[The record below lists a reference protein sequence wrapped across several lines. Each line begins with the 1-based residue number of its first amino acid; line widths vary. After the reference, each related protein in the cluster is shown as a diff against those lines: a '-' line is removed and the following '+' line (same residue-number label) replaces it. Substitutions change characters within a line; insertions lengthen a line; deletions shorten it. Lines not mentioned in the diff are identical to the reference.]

1 MKRKFLNFIQQA
13 RVLGVIKCIIE
24 FLIGREAH
32 KQKKIFSSRSGERQ
46 NYFCNSWLENKIF
59 FTKENLILHPMF
71 IYAYNELY
79 FIHLHR
85 IPVMTNLYWVYISK
99 T

>member
-1 MKRKFLNFIQQA
+1 MNDNQRIRKFLNFIQQA

-46 NYFCNSWLENKIF
+46 NYFCNSWSERF
-59 FTKENLILHPMF
+59 FLLKKTLSSILCLFMPIMNYILF
-71 IYAYNELY
+71 IYTE
-79 FIHLHR
+79 
-85 IPVMTNLYWVYISK
+85 SQ
-99 T
+99 